1 MPVLIEDKKTGGIT
15 APPRW
20 RNPFGGGDGRGG
32 EPGSSFPVSKAQLA
46 TWLIMT
52 GVTMLFAGL
61 SSAYVVL
68 RGSPT
73 WQNIALPPLLWV
85 NTLILIG
92 SSVTVEIARLA
103 AKRDRQRDLTLWL
116 SLSAILGIAFLTGQI
131 VVWRR
136 LVQAGVY
143 LPSTLHSSFFYVLT
157 GVHGLH
163 LIGGIVALGFVFH
176 CAVRGRLR
184 PASHEPLKLGAL
196 YWHFMDAVWIYLFLL
211 LLFA

>member
-1 MPVLIEDKKTGGIT
+1 MPGVTDNKKTDGIIGPDS
-15 APPRW
+15 A
-20 RNPFGGGDGRGG
+20 
-32 EPGSSFPVSKAQLA
+32 FPVSKAQMA
-46 TWLIMT
+46 TWLLMT

-73 WQNIALPPLLWV
+73 WQNIELPPLLWL

-92 SSVTVEIARLA
+92 SSVTLEIARSA
-103 AKRDRQRDLTLWL
+103 VKRDRQRDLTLWL
-116 SLSAILGIAFLTGQI
+116 GLSAMLGIAFLTGQI
-131 VVWRR
+131 VVWRQ
-136 LVQAGVY
+136 LVRAGVY

-157 GVHGLH
+157 SVHGLH
-163 LIGGIVALGFVFH
+163 LTGGVVALGFVFQS
-176 CAVRGRLR
+176 AVHGQLR
-184 PASHEPLKLGAL
+184 PASHERLKLGAL